1 MMTPRRYF
9 TARPSTRCYI
19 SRHLHSGRG
28 LDAETFG
35 GAQLAGEL
43 FLLTSLFIEP
53 EMHDSA
59 ERRRESPSITAKK
72 RPGSPEGHIA
82 ILERTVSLRSSV

>member
-53 EMHDSA
+53 ELQREFRS
-59 ERRRESPSITAKK
+59 RRHLP
-72 RPGSPEGHIA
+72 PQMCGS
-82 ILERTVSLRSSV
+82 SN

>member
-19 SRHLHSGRG
+19 SRHLHRGAGG
-28 LDAETFG
+28 LDAETFC

-53 EMHDSA
+53 
-59 ERRRESPSITAKK
+59 
-72 RPGSPEGHIA
+72 
-82 ILERTVSLRSSV
+82 SVHRFEYTWGG

>member
-1 MMTPRRYF
+1 MMTPIGYF

-19 SRHLHSGRG
+19 SRHLQGSGG
-28 LDAETFG
+28 LDAETFC

-53 EMHDSA
+53 KGERIPKSELFASA
-59 ERRRESPSITAKK
+59 NMRKF
-72 RPGSPEGHIA
+72 
-82 ILERTVSLRSSV
+82 ERTLLRGDPADGPRWHRK

>member
-1 MMTPRRYF
+1 MMTARRYF

-28 LDAETFG
+28 LDAETFR

-43 FLLTSLFIEP
+43 FLLTSFFIEP
-53 EMHDSA
+53 YA
-59 ERRRESPSITAKK
+59 PSDN
-72 RPGSPEGHIA
+72 
-82 ILERTVSLRSSV
+82 RTKL